1 MWGNVRKCE
10 LTHSHEEMW
19 TCEYMSSEFYILSP
33 SCKQH
38 PNQGREHHQSLRGP
52 SVLLPVTFPPK
63 CLPFYHA
70 AEISFWTLDE
80 QTDCICSLVLAAFG
94 FSDSSVGKES
104 SCNARD
110 AGLIPGSGRSPG
122 EEIGYPLQDSW
133 ASLGAQLVKNPPAMR
148 ETWVWSLGWEDP
160 LKKGKATHSS
170 ILAWVAK
177 S

>member
-122 EEIGYPLQDSW
+122 EEIGYPLQDSGLR
-133 ASLGAQLVKNPPAMR
+133 SEERRVGKECR
-148 ETWVWSLGWEDP
+148 SRWSP
-160 LKKGKATHSS
+160 YH
-170 ILAWVAK
+170 
-177 S
+177 